1 MTEAK
6 PLVIYLHGFLSS
18 PGSAKGRELREEALA
33 SGWNFLAP
41 DLNLSPR
48 EVDRLLTGLMDSISE
63 ERRVRTLVLGSSLG
77 GFYALRLA
85 NRFALTAAT
94 VNPCLNPWE
103 FVAGQTGEREV
114 YGTGRKVFVMDA
126 FAGELLA
133 LSREVPPRPRDP
145 ADALTLLSTADEVLD
160 YRLARK
166 ALMESPAILSVGDD
180 HRMQRF
186 ARYLPHVRAF
196 FERRMAAKVRA
207 Q

>member
-1 MTEAK
+1 
-6 PLVIYLHGFLSS
+6 
-18 PGSAKGRELREEALA
+18 
-33 SGWNFLAP
+33 
-41 DLNLSPR
+41 
-48 EVDRLLTGLMDSISE
+48 MD
-63 ERRVRTLVLGSSLG
+63 T
-77 GFYALRLA
+77 
-85 NRFALTAAT
+85 
-94 VNPCLNPWE
+94 
-103 FVAGQTGEREV
+103 
-114 YGTGRKVFVMDA
+114 